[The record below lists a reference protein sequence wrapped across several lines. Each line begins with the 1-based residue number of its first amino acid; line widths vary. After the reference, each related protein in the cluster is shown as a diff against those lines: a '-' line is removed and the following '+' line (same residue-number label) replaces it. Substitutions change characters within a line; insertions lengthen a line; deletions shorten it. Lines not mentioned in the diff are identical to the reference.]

1 MHDYKSI
8 TPLEVVTGMNCSY
21 ASLDHQQVEVELKQ
35 KWQVKQD
42 DQDYPANVGPG
53 ARVEKLV
60 VRTKQ
65 LVSLTDDKVQ
75 GLQQNADRK

>member
-1 MHDYKSI
+1 MLR
-8 TPLEVVTGMNCSY
+8 PY
-21 ASLDHQQVEVELKQ
+21 ASLDHQQAEVELKQ

-42 DQDYPANVGPG
+42 DQDHPAKIRCSP
-53 ARVEKLV
+53 RVEKIV

-65 LVSLTDDKVQ
+65 LVSFADDKVQ